1 MTSTRSNTG
10 CFACKS
16 KHKKCDETKPHC
28 LRCQKS
34 RIECPGYTYI
44 QDPNN
49 PNRKPRTLPAP
60 RTRVVQSRATVH
72 QGTTEESSLQPQRQ
86 LPLDYDPVTSQAS
99 YSVPGNSEVTSIG
112 IPCGMTD
119 TSNWWTSSSSLSGSL
134 GHPPPDFSASHRLG
148 LNTANPHPFMPPPG
162 TSAAT
167 PLTCGQAS
175 LLEALFSLGQ
185 PPGVDPS
192 PQHALPSIRWSPDP
206 SISSVSSS
214 SPPDIDQ
221 QDDIAIH
228 EDEDPQ
234 GVVSV
239 IYRELVLDK
248 TAKTNALPFVLQ
260 AYAMWTTQMALE
272 PSEMMGV
279 ARDFVFSHFEDG
291 EQSRWIVALLAN
303 VGIWMGSGE
312 LMEAGPNPRFSA
324 LQTAVL
330 RRLGAVKTLFHPKR
344 PELVT
349 VLNFALETL
358 IMHFYISPLIE
369 VVIIRQE
376 AAPIFRLLCQAP
388 PNAPINLPSLLV
400 HPLSCLRQ
408 YAHTDILFSL
418 IIDMPTLFRYE
429 VAIPGSPPFNPYQT
443 ASAIQGDGV
452 LQWRHGMPNHLILLF
467 ARMISVRSDGFPP
480 NGETIASLERDIRE
494 LQPFDGSSSDPFLFL
509 MRFIVQECWRQVAF
523 VYLYM
528 AVCGDTSGTPRV
540 KENFKRFIKLLKG
553 IKPGRM
559 PDTFLMLPL
568 LVISPAAQ
576 RQPDRE
582 VIRQRTLGLHKRGQ
596 AFRANNDIACVV
608 EDYWARADAEERPI
622 MWSDIAVSRRRVLGA

>member
-44 QDPNN
+44 QDPNK

-60 RTRVVQSRATVH
+60 RTRAIKSHTTPY
-72 QGTTEESSLQPQRQ
+72 QGTTQEPSLLPQRQ
-86 LPLDYDPVTSQAS
+86 LPLDDLAPSEAS
-99 YSVPGNSEVTSIG
+99 YSVPASSEVASVGTPSRT
-112 IPCGMTD
+112 TD
-119 TSNWWTSSSSLSGSL
+119 TSNWPALSCSFSGSL
-134 GHPPPDFSASHRLG
+134 GHPSVDFSTSHRLAV
-148 LNTANPHPFMPPPG
+148 NPANPYSTTPPLG
-162 TSAAT
+162 ASTTT
-167 PLTCGQAS
+167 PLTYGQAS
-175 LLEALFSLGQ
+175 LLAALFSLGQ
-185 PPGVDPS
+185 PPDMDLS
-192 PQHALPSIRWSPDP
+192 SQHIQPSIHWLPDP
-206 SISSVSSS
+206 STSSVSSS
-214 SPPDIDQ
+214 SPPNIDQ
-221 QDDIAIH
+221 QDDITTH
-228 EDEDPQ
+228 EDEDPE

-248 TAKTNALPFVLQ
+248 TAQSNALPFVLQ
-260 AYAMWTTQMALE
+260 AYAAWTTHMALE
-272 PSEMMGV
+272 PSKMMGV

-312 LMEAGPNPRFSA
+312 LVEARPNPMFSA
-324 LQTAVL
+324 LGTAVL
-330 RRLGAVKTLFHPKR
+330 KQLGAVKSLFYPKR

-358 IMHFYISPLIE
+358 VMHFYISPLVE

-376 AAPIFRLLCQAP
+376 AAPIFRLLCQAM

-400 HPLSCLRQ
+400 HPLSCLRH
-408 YAHTDILFSL
+408 YVHTDILFNL
-418 IIDMPTLFRYE
+418 VIDMPTLFRYE
-429 VAIPGSPPFNPYQT
+429 VAIPSNQPFNCQI
-443 ASAIQGDGV
+443 ASEIQGDGI
-452 LQWRHGMPNHLILLF
+452 LQWRHGMPNNLILLF
-467 ARMISVRSDGFPP
+467 ARMILVRSDECPP
-480 NGETIASLERDIRE
+480 SGETIASLERNIRE
-494 LQPFDGSSSDPFLFL
+494 LQPFDGSCSDPFLFL
-509 MRFIVQECWRQVAF
+509 MRFVIQECWRQVAY

-528 AVCGDTSGTPRV
+528 AVCGDTSDTSRV
-540 KENFKRFIKLLKG
+540 KENFKRFIQLLKG
-553 IKPGRM
+553 IKSGRM

-582 VIRQRTLGLHKRGQ
+582 VIRQRTLGIHKRGQ
-596 AFRANNDIACVV
+596 VFRANNDIARVI
-608 EDYWARADAEERPI
+608 EDYWARADAEGRPI